1 MDEFETKRKRV
12 SLSLGFDR
20 ISQLPQQ
27 IIHHILFFMPTKDA
41 ARTSALSKSWLQA
54 WNSLPRFDLKHSDV
68 THYDPFNLF
77 NGEEVD
83 IDHEEMFSKFAKS
96 VDETLLPLQLYKA
109 IIPLFKL
116 RVTVWH
122 DKYASRIDNWLELAY
137 RNHVQTL
144 DLNIRSKD
152 NVKAYA
158 LPQTTFGVGSLAVL
172 SLKGEKCKLD
182 KNYFSYDMKFICLR
196 ELSLDEVDVD
206 SLTIKKILKCCPLLE
221 ALTIIMCTKVKRVEL
236 VNVPK
241 LKKANVQGVNKL
253 RIEAP
258 NLEKLNCSGDLAP
271 ILNPNSIA
279 CNNVKEIE
287 IASFYLTKK
296 MIREFD
302 SKFPLLET
310 LHLGIFF
317 GRKEFKFS
325 SHRLKS
331 LSLSPGPEKLTT
343 VEIDCENLNSFKY
356 NGSSI
361 PSSFSITSSCL
372 NNIENRFHQEGHL
385 DTFWFL
391 TLRQYL
397 GKFEQHQTLNLWFD
411 HTTTVSP

>member
-1 MDEFETKRKRV
+1 MDEFETKQKRV
-12 SLSLGFDR
+12 SLSMGFDR

-68 THYDPFNLF
+68 THYDPFNLS

-83 IDHEEMFSKFAKS
+83 IDHEEMFSK
-96 VDETLLPLQLYKA
+96 
-109 IIPLFKL
+109 
-116 RVTVWH
+116 
-122 DKYASRIDNWLELAY
+122 
-137 RNHVQTL
+137 NHVQTL
-144 DLNIRSKD
+144 DLDIRSKD

-182 KNYFSYDMKFICLR
+182 KNYFSYDMKSICLR

-221 ALTIIMCTKVKRVEL
+221 ALTITMCTKVKRVEL

-279 CNNVKEIE
+279 CNNI
-287 IASFYLTKK
+287 SFTSEELSKDQLPPLSSLENLVLERVPPMQDYTALVDGLLWICHPKLLSAYPDYSGVQFTNFLCQTLVNREEEPKCCGDSHMKCWRHYLISGAPTPQIPLKSS
-296 MIREFD
+296 I
-302 SKFPLLET
+302 LLEW
-310 LHLGIFF
+310 
-317 GRKEFKFS
+317 
-325 SHRLKS
+325 S
-331 LSLSPGPEKLTT
+331 L
-343 VEIDCENLNSFKY
+343 
-356 NGSSI
+356 
-361 PSSFSITSSCL
+361 
-372 NNIENRFHQEGHL
+372 
-385 DTFWFL
+385 
-391 TLRQYL
+391 
-397 GKFEQHQTLNLWFD
+397 
-411 HTTTVSP
+411 